1 MGSRIGN
8 LSSAKQFGSDPT
20 LQPPTTHLSFLFA
33 PFFFP
38 CGLVSRWNFLA
49 STLRPPPTEVLHHTH
64 PPPPTSALF
73 PIVVAPAARR
83 CRLRG
88 WRGCPHLVPR
98 SWQGRGGC
106 VEFGASRRAGERARA
121 HPPPRARVSRP
132 LPSSPVPSLPHTG
145 RLPARPL
152 PWWLSRSQPL
162 LLLLLLSRRVS
173 WLALPLLSPP
183 ASRRASLAAAA
194 RG

>member
-8 LSSAKQFGSDPT
+8 LSSASSLGRT
-20 LQPPTTHLSFLFA
+20 QPCSHPLPICLFSLRR
-33 PFFFP
+33 FFFHVALSP
-38 CGLVSRWNFLA
+38 VGIS
-49 STLRPPPTEVLHHTH
+49 SLRPFVPPTEVLHHTH

>member
-8 LSSAKQFGSDPT
+8 VSSAKQFGSDPT

-49 STLRPPPTEVLHHTH
+49 STLRPPHRGAPPHTPSPPH
-64 PPPPTSALF
+64 LRPLPHRRRPGRPPLSSPRLAGLPPPRPPLVARAGRVRGIWRLEAGGREGARPPPPPSSRVPPPPFL
-73 PIVVAPAARR
+73 
-83 CRLRG
+83 
-88 WRGCPHLVPR
+88 PR
-98 SWQGRGGC
+98 S
-106 VEFGASRRAGERARA
+106 
-121 HPPPRARVSRP
+121 VS
-132 LPSSPVPSLPHTG
+132 PHTG